1 MAPSAREQFLSYSRL
16 TALLVLVGLWAV
28 APPASAQQGSAG
40 VNGVVTD
47 PAGAFVA
54 GAQIDL
60 LNVDTGVMRNTTANS
75 DGTYLFI
82 NVVPGNYT
90 VKVSKSGFSPVT
102 ESGVHLEVNQT
113 ATFDLDRKSTR
124 LNSSHL

>member
-1 MAPSAREQFLSYSRL
+1 MAPSARKQFTKCSRL
-16 TALLVLVGLWAV
+16 TALLVFVGLWAV

-90 VKVSKSGFSPVT
+90 RSEEPAGRS
-102 ESGVHLEVNQT
+102 
-113 ATFDLDRKSTR
+113 DRR
-124 LNSSHL
+124 